1 MSHSWEEQSL
11 RSGIV
16 YSLPYTCGLL
26 ASVISLKS
34 VKGRKTR
41 PEQRML
47 HFVLLINRQGK
58 TRLAKWY
65 STYPNKDK
73 TRIMREVSTMVL
85 NRNAR
90 HCNVLEW
97 KEQRIIFKRFPL
109 KQFCEYL
116 TTQ

>member
-1 MSHSWEEQSL
+1 MSHSWEEQIL

-16 YSLPYTCGLL
+16 YSLPYACGLL
-26 ASVISLKS
+26 AVISLKS
-34 VKGRKTR
+34 VQRTAAF
-41 PEQRML
+41 QRML

-65 STYPNKDK
+65 STYTNKDK

-97 KEQRIIFKRFPL
+97 KEQRIIFKRFL
-109 KQFCEYL
+109 LNNLLCI
-116 TTQ
+116 